1 MYTLNIRTMDKFGWQ
16 KPNIDVGM
24 TGIQKCIETR
34 KAQKHAEAVE
44 IIAQGNLVSYN
55 IVTDGGHNH

>member
-1 MYTLNIRTMDKFGWQ
+1 MDKFGWQ
-16 KPNIDVGM
+16 RPNIDVGM
-24 TGIQKCIETR
+24 TGIQKCIQTR

>member
-16 KPNIDVGM
+16 RPHLACGK
-24 TGIQKCIETR
+24 TGIQQCIETR

>member
-1 MYTLNIRTMDKFGWQ
+1 MDKNGWQ

-24 TGIQKCIETR
+24 TGIQKCIQTR

-44 IIAQGNLVSYN
+44 IIAAGNSLADSRQN
-55 IVTDGGHNH
+55 AIKTFLG